1 MPMKGRVSNRPIR
14 GKEWSAAAESLHKK
28 SVDEFVPNRHPV
40 DPTSARRAGWLTWST
55 DLVMWSIEPVGPPL
69 LAAGF
74 HVTPWFPRGRRSGEE
89 HAPSMGGAR
98 GDDVAEGRG
107 P

>member
-1 MPMKGRVSNRPIR
+1 MPMRGRVSNRPTR
-14 GKEWSAAAESLHKK
+14 GKEWSAVAESLHKK
-28 SVDEFVPNRHPV
+28 SVDEFVSNRQPA
-40 DPTSARRAGWLTWST
+40 DPERVGAGWLTWST
-55 DLVMWSIEPVGPPL
+55 DLLMWSIEPVGPPL

-74 HVTPWFPRGRRSGEE
+74 HVTQWFPGGRRTGEE